1 MKRRNDPVPRRNNP
15 DPRTDQ
21 RGISEALVRLGMMVL
36 HSILGCW
43 NALLHLLGGIGRMLR
58 YTLQQAKR
66 LFSMIWQN
74 LRYAFMEH
82 NRPAQEK
89 LRALQLARKE
99 GSGRTV
105 MAAVEFLIV
114 YIFGEHGILRTGF
127 NYVLPIASV
136 LFLIGVVSYG
146 TGLDY
151 ALSVTVNGEE
161 LGIIEDEKDFAAA
174 QEEVRKRI
182 SLAGEETLDLNF
194 TPVYTLKIVSENDQ
208 YISPRSIADRLL
220 AGSHTDLEN
229 AYGVYVDGEFIGAVI
244 DKDAIASRM
253 SSELAEYASHLD
265 NNVTDVYYTKDITYS
280 EGVYL
285 ASSLS
290 EPKDLLKKMTASE
303 KQEQTY
309 TVRENDSPQLV
320 AAMYHMTLEELQ
332 RLNPKM
338 KEELKPGTTLNVTT
352 SVRYIPIAYTR
363 NMTVTSYIRYG
374 SVRVETSALNLG
386 VEDVIA
392 KGVMGERTSEV
403 QVEYVDGVE
412 ESRTILS
419 TVVTK
424 EPEPEQIGIGTYSPA
439 PASTS
444 TVVNGS
450 GKFGWPV
457 GGGYISDHFGGA
469 RRHKGLDI
477 AAPMGTEIYA
487 AEGGTVYRAGWN
499 SGGYGNYVIIDHP
512 DGYRTLY
519 GHCSSVVA
527 FAGQTVEKG
536 QLIAYVGSTGDS
548 TGPHCHFEVR
558 INNICQNP
566 EDYLRVNAD

>member
-1 MKRRNDPVPRRNNP
+1 MARRNNP

-21 RGISEALVRLGMMVL
+21 RSPSEALVRLGMMVL
-36 HSILGCW
+36 HSILGT
-43 NALLHLLGGIGRMLR
+43 AAAVRHMLGGIWRMLC

-66 LFSMIWQN
+66 FFVMLWQN
-74 LRYAFMEH
+74 TRYAFLEH

-89 LRALQLARKE
+89 LREMQRARKKDPGQFTLTLLRFL
-99 GSGRTV
+99 GS
-105 MAAVEFLIV
+105 F
-114 YIFGEHGILRTGF
+114 IFGEHGVLRTGF
-127 NYVLPIASV
+127 NYVLPLLSV
-136 LFLIGVVSYG
+136 LFLIGIVSYG

-151 ALSVTVNGEE
+151 ALSVRVNGEE
-161 LGIIEDEKDFAAA
+161 LGIIKDEKDFAAA
-174 QEEVRKRI
+174 QEEVRKRV
-182 SLAGEETLDLNF
+182 SLAGGEVNLSFN
-194 TPVYTLKIVSENDQ
+194 PVYTLKIVSENDQ
-208 YISPRSIADRLL
+208 YVSPRSIADRLL
-220 AGSHTDLEN
+220 SSSHSDLED
-229 AYGVYVDGEFIGAVI
+229 AYGVYVDGEFIGAVA
-244 DKDAIASRM
+244 DKEAIAGRM

-265 NNVTDVYYTKDITYS
+265 NNVTNVYYTKDITYN
-280 EGVYL
+280 EGIYL

-290 EPKDLLKKMTASE
+290 EPEELLKKLTASE

-309 TVRENDSPQLV
+309 TVRESDSPQLV

-332 RLNPKM
+332 RLNPRM
-338 KEELKPGTTLNVTT
+338 GTELKPGRKLKVTT
-352 SVRYIPIAYTR
+352 ATRYIPIAYTR
-363 NMTVTSYIRYG
+363 NMTVTSYINYG

-392 KGVMGERTSEV
+392 KGVLGERTSEV
-403 QVEYVDGVE
+403 QVEYIDGVE
-412 ESRTILS
+412 KARTVLN

-424 EPEPEQIGIGTYSPA
+424 EPVPEQIGIGTYSPA
-439 PASTS
+439 PASS
-444 TVVNGS
+444 GTVIRGN

-457 GGGYISDHFGGA
+457 SGGYISDHFGGA

-487 AEGGTVYRAGWN
+487 GEGGTVYRAGWN

-527 FAGQTVEKG
+527 YEGQIVEKG

-566 EDYLRVNAD
+566 EEYLRVNAD

>member
-1 MKRRNDPVPRRNNP
+1 MARRNNP
-15 DPRTDQ
+15 DPRTD
-21 RGISEALVRLGMMVL
+21 SHSPAEALVRLGMMVL
-36 HSILGCW
+36 HSLIAVLS
-43 NALLHLLGGIGRMLR
+43 AFQTLLGGIGRMLK
-58 YTLQQAKR
+58 YTAQQAAR
-66 LFSMIWQN
+66 FFVMIWQN
-74 LRYAFMEH
+74 IRFAFNEY
-82 NRPAQEK
+82 NRPMQER
-89 LRALQLARKE
+89 LREMRHARKE
-99 GSGRTV
+99 GGIPLVLEWLR
-105 MAAVEFLIV
+105 FFGGF
-114 YIFGEHGILRTGF
+114 IFGENGILRTGF
-127 NYVLPIASV
+127 NYVLPVMSV
-136 LFLIGVVSYG
+136 LFLVGLVSYG

-161 LGIIEDEKDFAAA
+161 LGIIADERDFAAA
-174 QEEVRKRI
+174 QEEVRKRV
-182 SLAGEETLDLNF
+182 SLAGEEVNVSF
-194 TPVYTLKIVSENDQ
+194 SPVYTLKIVTENDQ
-208 YISPRSIADRLL
+208 YVSPRSIADRLL
-220 AGSHTDLEN
+220 TSSHTDLET

-244 DKDAIASRM
+244 DKDAVASRM
-253 SSELAEYASHLD
+253 SAELAEYAVHLD
-265 NNVTDVYYTKDITYS
+265 NNVTDVYYTKEITYS
-280 EGVYL
+280 EGIYL

-290 EPKDLLKKMTASE
+290 EPAELLKKLTASE

-309 TVRENDSPQLV
+309 TVREADSPQLV

-332 RLNPKM
+332 ELNPKM
-338 KEELKPGTTLNVTT
+338 GETLKPGTELNVTT
-352 SVRYIPIAYTR
+352 SARYIPIAYTR
-363 NMTVTSYIRYG
+363 NMTVTSYINYG

-386 VEDVIA
+386 VEAVIA
-392 KGVMGERTSEV
+392 KGELGERTSEV
-403 QVEYVDGVE
+403 QVEYIDGVE

-419 TVVTK
+419 TVITK
-424 EPEPEQIGIGTYSPA
+424 EPVPEQIGIGTYSPA
-439 PASTS
+439 PASTG
-444 TVVNGS
+444 TIVRGS

-527 FAGQTVEKG
+527 YEGQIVEKG